1 MLGLPIKKDF
11 RNEVQNYRPLQILSN
26 LSEVYEKCLF
36 NEIATHFDDILA
48 KYQCGFKKGFSF
60 QQFLIMLVK
69 KWKKIRD
76 KTGLSKAFDLL
87 SHDLLI
93 AKLHAYGFDI
103 ASLKLIFHYLCER
116 KQRVNINDK
125 YSLWEEILFGVH
137 QGSTRAVTFQYFCI
151 PPSSIH
157 K

>member
-1 MLGLPIKKDF
+1 
-11 RNEVQNYRPLQILSN
+11 
-26 LSEVYEKCLF
+26 
-36 NEIATHFDDILA
+36 
-48 KYQCGFKKGFSF
+48 
-60 QQFLIMLVK
+60 MLVK

-76 KTGLSKAFDLL
+76 KTVLSKAFDLL

-103 ASLKLIFHYLCER
+103 ASLKLIFNYPCER
-116 KQRVNINDK
+116 KQKVNINDK
-125 YSLWEEILFGVH
+125 YSLWEEILFGVP
-137 QGSTRAVTFQYFCI
+137 QGSAGAVTFQYFCM